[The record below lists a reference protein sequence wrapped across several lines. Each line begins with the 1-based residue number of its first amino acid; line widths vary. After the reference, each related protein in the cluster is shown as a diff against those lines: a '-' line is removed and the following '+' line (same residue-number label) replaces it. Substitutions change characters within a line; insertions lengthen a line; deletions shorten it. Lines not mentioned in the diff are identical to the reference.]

1 MGIALKHLSEA
12 QRAEI
17 ARELFKVT
25 SVEDSKGEIHGLCP
39 IHNEKNPSF
48 SYNFKKDVYNCLSC
62 GAGGDLLKLWNEVNG
77 HGQKDGF
84 KAFCT
89 KYAIDSGQGDKGTG
103 ARREGGGGGEPP
115 LKDIDLDAVWE
126 LFPPLPDPWI
136 ERLEK
141 VRGWSRRWVE
151 ILDLRLQT
159 HYHHKTSGALV
170 KLKKPERIAIPIRDA
185 AGKLV
190 NIRLYLPGG
199 GQYKIIS
206 WAKSTGQ
213 ARLFPA
219 KTLCDDYPSGKWSAM
234 AVQMENE
241 PHYGR
246 KSGLEA
252 LDPNKQPA
260 TMPQEGTSP
269 AAAGKSTSFLPVL
282 LCEGESDTICALSH
296 GFNAITQTSKL
307 KNWPAEHL
315 APFKDRDVVIAY
327 DADAAGVKYGQFA
340 ARALAGVAKSIRTI
354 QWPAFMG
361 IDDSG
366 AYPENHGQDL
376 TDFFVTHKKTP
387 DELKALID
395 AATPLETAAP
405 GSAPPPPD
413 DGSIQYMDFFA
424 RGVNDRLSFK
434 PRLLADR
441 ILQDETLL
449 SDPDT
454 GLVYRWNGHYW
465 ESFDED
471 HVRAVALRYLGDESQ
486 KSRAED
492 AAYQVKMLCT
502 LPHGRTVN
510 DQMDWICLKN
520 GMFNLRTYEM
530 APHAPDYYCTYT
542 LPVSFEPDSAKTCSR
557 WMLYLEQ
564 SVQTPEAIAQL
575 QEYLGYVLVRHT
587 KYEKCLLL
595 VGPGADGK
603 STFLKIMKELVG
615 DENCAAVSFQ
625 DLEDQF
631 QRSSLYG
638 KLLNISTEVGA
649 KAIESPYFKGIT
661 SGDPINAAFKHKNA
675 FTFSPYC
682 KLAFA
687 ANRLPR
693 VLDNSDGFFR
703 RVLPVRFKKQ
713 FLDDDPGKDSELFEI
728 LKGELSEIFAWA
740 VVGLARLTENRKFTG
755 SDETR
760 AMMQD
765 YRRINNPI
773 LCYVEDQCIIDE
785 DAEIGKKEIYDDYKS
800 YCGKN
805 GYTSM
810 NRENFFRELYVAVA
824 NLKQYQH
831 RVDGIPKRSIQGIK
845 VNVYAE

>member
-1 MGIALKHLSEA
+1 LGIALKHLSEG
-12 QRAEI
+12 QRAEL

-25 SVEDSKGEIHGLCP
+25 STEESKGEIHGLCP
-39 IHNEKNPSF
+39 IHQETNPSF
-48 SYNFKKDVYNCLSC
+48 AYNFKKDVYHCLAC
-62 GAGGDLLKLWNEVNG
+62 GADGDLLKLWSEVNG
-77 HGQKDGF
+77 YGQKDGF

-103 ARREGGGGGEPP
+103 ARREGGGGGEAP
-115 LKDIDLDAVWE
+115 LKDIDLEAVWE
-126 LFPPLPDPWI
+126 LFPSLPDPWV
-136 ERLEK
+136 ERLGK
-141 VRGWSRRWVE
+141 IRGWSRRWIE

-159 HYHHKTSGALV
+159 HYQHKTSGALV
-170 KLKKPERIAIPIRDA
+170 KVKKPERIAIPIRDA

-213 ARLFPA
+213 ARLFPSE
-219 KTLCDDYPSGKWSAM
+219 PSDMSIDG
-234 AVQMENE
+234 
-241 PHYGR
+241 
-246 KSGLEA
+246 
-252 LDPNKQPA
+252 DKQLA
-260 TMPQEGTSP
+260 TMPQDGTSP
-269 AAAGKSTSFLPVL
+269 AGTGKSTSFLPVI

-315 APFKDRDVVIAY
+315 APFKDCDVVIAY

-340 ARALAGVAKSIRTI
+340 ARALTGVAKSIRTI

-361 IDDSG
+361 VDDSG

-387 DELKALID
+387 DDLKALID
-395 AATPLETAAP
+395 AAKPQDAAP
-405 GSAPPPPD
+405 GSPAPPPAA
-413 DGSIQYMDFFA
+413 GEIAYMDFFA

-434 PRLLADR
+434 PRKLADR
-441 ILQDETLL
+441 ILQELTLL
-449 SDPDT
+449 SDPET
-454 GLVYRWNGHYW
+454 GLMYRWNGHFW

-471 HVRAVALRYLGDESQ
+471 HVRAVALRYLSEESQ

-510 DQMDWICLKN
+510 DQVDWICLQN
-520 GMFNLRTYEM
+520 GMFNLRTYEL
-530 APHAPDYYCTYT
+530 APHGPDYYCTYT
-542 LPVSFEPDSAKTCSR
+542 LPVSFDPDSNKTCTR
-557 WMLYLEQ
+557 WIKYLEQ
-564 SVQTPEAIAQL
+564 TVQTPEAIAQL

-587 KYEKCLLL
+587 KFEKCLLL

-649 KAIESPYFKGIT
+649 KAIESPYFKAIT

-703 RVLPVRFKKQ
+703 RVLPVRFKRQ
-713 FLDDDPGKDSELFEI
+713 FLDDDPDKDSELFEI

-740 VVGLARLTENRKFTG
+740 VVGLARLVENRKFTG
-755 SDETR
+755 SEETR

-765 YRRINNPI
+765 YRRINNPV
-773 LCYVEDQCIIDE
+773 LCYVEDQCIVDD
-785 DAEIGKKEIYDDYKS
+785 DAEVEKKAIYEDYRT

-805 GYTSM
+805 GYTFM
-810 NRENFFRELYVAVA
+810 NRENFFRELYVAVS

-831 RVDGIPKRSIQGIK
+831 RVDGIPKRSIKGIK

>member
-12 QRAEI
+12 QRIDI

-25 SVEDSKGEIHGLCP
+25 STEESKGEIHGLCP
-39 IHNEKNPSF
+39 IHPESNPSF
-48 SYNFKKDVYNCLSC
+48 SYNSKKDQYHCFSC
-62 GAGGDLLKLWNEVNG
+62 GASGDLLKLWCEVNG
-77 HGQKDGF
+77 YGQKDGF

-103 ARREGGGGGEPP
+103 ARREGGGGGEAP
-115 LKDIDLDAVWE
+115 LKDIDLEAVWE

-136 ERLEK
+136 ERLGK
-141 VRGWSRRWVE
+141 VRGWSRRWIE
-151 ILDLRLQT
+151 IIDLRLQT

-170 KLKKPERIAIPIRDA
+170 KVKKPERIAIPIRDVS
-185 AGKLV
+185 GKLV

-219 KTLCDDYPSGKWSAM
+219 KPFGIGGEDDK
-234 AVQMENE
+234 
-241 PHYGR
+241 R
-246 KSGLEA
+246 L
-252 LDPNKQPA
+252 A
-260 TMPQEGTSP
+260 TFAPGGTSP
-269 AAAGKSTSFLPVL
+269 GGAGEGMALSPVI

-307 KNWPAEHL
+307 KNWPADHL
-315 APFKDRDVVIAY
+315 APFKGRDVVIAY

-340 ARALAGVAKSIRTI
+340 ALALAGVAKSIRVV

-366 AYPENHGQDL
+366 AYPEAHGQDL

-387 DELKALID
+387 DDLKALIE
-395 AATPLETAAP
+395 AARPFDRGAP
-405 GSAPPPPD
+405 GSPPLPD
-413 DGSIQYMDFFA
+413 AGAIQYMDFFA

-449 SDPDT
+449 SDPET
-454 GLVYRWNGHYW
+454 GLLYRWNGHYW

-471 HVRAVALRYLGDESQ
+471 HIRAVALRYLGDESQ

-510 DQMDWICLKN
+510 DRMDWICLQN

-542 LPVSFEPDSAKTCSR
+542 LPVSFEPDSAKTCDR
-557 WMLYLEQ
+557 WMLYLQQ

-587 KYEKCLLL
+587 KFEKCLLL

-615 DENCAAVSFQ
+615 DENCAAVSFN

-703 RVLPVRFKKQ
+703 RVLPVRFKRQ
-713 FLDDDPGKDSELFEI
+713 FLDDDPDKDSELFEI

-755 SDETR
+755 ADETR

-765 YRRINNPI
+765 YRRINNPV

-785 DAEIGKKEIYDDYKS
+785 DAEIGKKEIYEDYKS

-824 NLKQYQH
+824 NLKQYQ
-831 RVDGIPKRSIQGIK
+831 RREDGSPQRYIKGIR
-845 VNVYAE
+845 VNVYVE

>member
-1 MGIALKHLSEA
+1 MGIALKHLPEE
-12 QRAEI
+12 QRASI
-17 ARELFKVT
+17 ARELFKAT
-25 SVEDSKGEIHGLCP
+25 SHEEQKGEIHGLCP
-39 IHNEKNPSF
+39 IHQESNPSF
-48 SYNFKKDVYNCLSC
+48 SYNIKKDQYHCFSC
-62 GAGGDLLKLWNEVNG
+62 GASGDLLKLWCEVNG
-77 HGQKDGF
+77 HGQKEGF

-89 KYAIDSGQGDKGTG
+89 KYAIDPGQGDKGVG
-103 ARREGGGGGEPP
+103 ARRAGGGGGEPP
-115 LKDIDLDAVWE
+115 LKDIDLEAVWA
-126 LFPPLPDPWI
+126 LFPPLPDAWI

-141 VRGWSRRWVE
+141 IRGWSRRWIE

-159 HYHHKTSGALV
+159 HYQHKSSGALV
-170 KLKKPERIAIPIRDA
+170 KVKKPERVAIPIRDA

-199 GQYKIIS
+199 GQYKIVS

-219 KTLCDDYPSGKWSAM
+219 VPY
-234 AVQMENE
+234 
-241 PHYGR
+241 Y
-246 KSGLEA
+246 EA
-252 LDPNKQPA
+252 DSMQVTTFTYEAKGNV
-260 TMPQEGTSP
+260 
-269 AAAGKSTSFLPVL
+269 AAPKDKFVDNRLLGAIL

-315 APFKDRDVVIAY
+315 APFKGRDVVIAY

-340 ARALAGVAKSIRTI
+340 ALALAGVAKSIRTI
-354 QWPAFMG
+354 QWPSFMG
-361 IDDSG
+361 IDETG
-366 AYPENHGQDL
+366 AYPESHGQDL
-376 TDFFVTHKKTP
+376 TDFFVTHKKSA
-387 DELKALID
+387 DEFKALID
-395 AATPLETAAP
+395 AAKLHDAGAP
-405 GSAPPPPD
+405 GSPSPPAGD
-413 DGSIQYMDFFA
+413 ISYMDFFA

-434 PRLLADR
+434 SRLLADR
-441 ILQDETLL
+441 IMRELTLM

-454 GLVYRWNGHYW
+454 GLMYRWSGHYW

-492 AAYQVKMLCT
+492 AAYQVKVLCT
-502 LPHGRTVN
+502 LPHGRAVN
-510 DQMDWICLKN
+510 DRMDWICLQN

-530 APHAPDYYCTYT
+530 APHDPDYFCTYA
-542 LPVSFEPDSAKTCSR
+542 LPVSFDPDSQKTCAR
-557 WMLYLEQ
+557 WMLYLQ
-564 SVQTPEAIAQL
+564 QTVQTPEAIAQL
-575 QEYLGYVLVRHT
+575 QEYLGYVLARHT
-587 KYEKCLLL
+587 KFEKCLLL
-595 VGPGADGK
+595 VGPGSDGK
-603 STFLKIMKELVG
+603 STFLKVMKELVG
-615 DENCAAVSFQ
+615 DENCAAVAFN

-631 QRSSLYG
+631 QRSSLYN

-649 KAIESPYFKGIT
+649 KAIESPYFKAIT
-661 SGDPINAAFKHKNA
+661 SGDPINAAFKHRNT

-703 RVLPVRFKKQ
+703 RVLPVRFKRQ
-713 FLDDDPGKDSELFEI
+713 FLDDDPDKDSELFEV
-728 LKGELSEIFAWA
+728 LKEELSEIFAWA

-755 SDETR
+755 ADETR

-765 YRRINNPI
+765 YRRINNPV
-773 LCYVEDQCIIDE
+773 LCYVEDQCIVDE
-785 DAEIGKKEIYDDYKS
+785 DAEISKADIYDDYKS

-805 GYTSM
+805 GYTQM
-810 NRENFFRELYVAVA
+810 NRENFFRELYVAVS

-831 RVDGIPKRSIQGIK
+831 RDNGAPKRYIKGIK
-845 VNVYAE
+845 VNVHAE

>member
-1 MGIALKHLSEA
+1 MGIALKHLSEG
-12 QRAEI
+12 QRADI
-17 ARELFKVT
+17 ARDLFKVT
-25 SVEDSKGEIHGLCP
+25 STEESKGEIHGLCP
-39 IHNEKNPSF
+39 IHPESNPSF
-48 SYNFKKDVYNCLSC
+48 SYNLKKDVYHCLAC
-62 GAGGDLLKLWNEVNG
+62 GADGDLLKLWSEVNG
-77 HGQKDGF
+77 YGQKDGF

-89 KYAIDSGQGDKGTG
+89 KYAIDSGQGDKGSG
-103 ARREGGGGGEPP
+103 ARREGGGGGEAP

-136 ERLEK
+136 ERLGK
-141 VRGWSRRWVE
+141 IRGWSRQWIE

-159 HYHHKTSGALV
+159 HYQHKTSGALIKV
-170 KLKKPERIAIPIRDA
+170 KKPERVAIPIRDA

-219 KTLCDDYPSGKWSAM
+219 KP
-234 AVQMENE
+234 
-241 PHYGR
+241 
-246 KSGLEA
+246 
-252 LDPNKQPA
+252 LDMSSVADKRPA
-260 TMPQEGTSP
+260 TMPQDETSP
-269 AAAGKSTSFLPVL
+269 AAASKGTAFLPVI

-296 GFNAITQTSKL
+296 GFNAITQTTKT

-315 APFKDRDVVIAY
+315 APFKGRDVCIAY

-354 QWPAFMG
+354 QWPVFMG
-361 IDDSG
+361 IADSG
-366 AYPENHGQDL
+366 AYPESRGQDL
-376 TDFFVTHKKTP
+376 TDFFVTHKKTL
-387 DELKALID
+387 DDLRALID
-395 AATPLETAAP
+395 AANRHDTAAP
-405 GSAPPPPD
+405 GSALPPLD
-413 DGSIQYMDFFA
+413 AGEIAYMDFFA

-441 ILQDETLL
+441 ILQELTLL

-454 GLVYRWNGHYW
+454 GLMYRWNGHFW

-510 DQMDWICLKN
+510 DQMDWICLQN

-542 LPVSFEPDSAKTCSR
+542 LPVSFDPDSNKTCER
-557 WMLYLEQ
+557 WILFLKQ
-564 SVQTPEAIAQL
+564 TVQTPEAIAQL
-575 QEYLGYVLVRHT
+575 QEFTGYILVRHT
-587 KYEKCLLL
+587 EQEKSLL
-595 VGPGADGK
+595 VLGPGGDGK
-603 STFLKIMKELVG
+603 STYLKTIKELVG
-615 DENCAAVSFQ
+615 DENCAAVSFN

-649 KAIESPYFKGIT
+649 KAIESPYFKAIT

-703 RVLPVRFKKQ
+703 RVLPVRFKRQ
-713 FLDDDPGKDSELFEI
+713 FLEDDPDKDPGLFEI

-760 AMMQD
+760 AMIQD
-765 YRRINNPI
+765 YRRINNPV
-773 LCYVEDQCIIDE
+773 LCYVEDQCIVDD
-785 DAEIGKKEIYDDYKS
+785 DAEVEKKAIYEDYRT

-805 GYTSM
+805 GYTFM
-810 NRENFFRELYVAVA
+810 NRENFFRELYVAVS

-831 RVDGIPKRSIQGIK
+831 RVDGIPKRSIRGIK